1 MLKCGDG
8 CTGKFLIL
16 LLWPCGNRTAK
27 FPLDEPRH
35 VLFGRSLFDQKRF
48 QFRATIPNSVCP
60 GDRHSSR
67 AQPLA
72 CCRKGNQS
80 PFILLR
86 AICKFLPE
94 PEQKVAESTPMS
106 PASRDFDEAASN
118 GQKPGDNVFSP
129 DSMLVACRE
138 LGTQ

>member
-1 MLKCGDG
+1 MAIGQQNFRS
-8 CTGKFLIL
+8 T
-16 LLWPCGNRTAK
+16 NRGTSCSA
-27 FPLDEPRH
+27 DRCSIRNVSSSE
-35 VLFGRSLFDQKRF
+35 
-48 QFRATIPNSVCP
+48 ATIPNSVCS
-60 GDRHSSR
+60 GDRLSSR
-67 AQPLA
+67 AQLLA